1 MSLTPGTSPIRCRS
15 CSGCAGDL
23 VLDLGEQPA
32 CEYFPPRTD
41 PGPDPVFPLRLWLCA
56 GCGLAQLADD
66 VVLPDEPVGAEPAA
80 LARQRA
86 DAIAVVRAMGLAPAG
101 ATVVEGATP
110 HGGSWLPELAALGVR
125 PAAEGARADVVVDA
139 TFGLMHE
146 PDQRGAL
153 GRLVDALAPNGVLL
167 FGFHSLASVLAGDQ
181 WNAVRL
187 GHYAYYSVPAAVG
200 MFARAGL
207 TVTSALWFPLY
218 GGTVLL
224 VARHA
229 GVPDAS
235 VADLISAETDAGVLR
250 ADAVARLQTVVRRSS
265 DALRDLVHACR
276 DAGAPGFG
284 YSAASRSVALVHLAG
299 LRSGDLPAIADA
311 SPAKHGCR
319 MPGTDIPIVPPAELL
334 AAQPR
339 NVLLFVSDLL
349 PEVRDSLPEVEA
361 AGGRWIDCGA
371 GPVR

>member
-1 MSLTPGTSPIRCRS
+1 V
-15 CSGCAGDL
+15 
-23 VLDLGEQPA
+23 VLDLGAQPA
-32 CEYFPPRTD
+32 CEYFPPRAD

-56 GCGLAQLADD
+56 TCGLAQLADD
-66 VVLPDEPVGAEPAA
+66 AELPDEPVGAEPAA

-86 DAIAVVRAMGLAPAG
+86 DAIATVREMGLLPAG

-110 HGGSWLPELAALGVR
+110 HGGSWLPELAALGVH
-125 PAAEGARADVVVDA
+125 PAAGGARADVVVDA

-153 GRLVDALAPNGVLL
+153 ERLVEALAPDGVLL

-187 GHYAYYSVPAAVG
+187 GHYAYYSTPAVVG

-207 TVTSALWFPLY
+207 TVTSARWFPLY

-224 VARHA
+224 VARRGGA
-229 GVPDAS
+229 PDAS
-235 VADLISAETDAGVLR
+235 VGDLVDAEIAAGVLR
-250 ADAVARLQTVVRRSS
+250 PDVVGRLQEAVLRSTGG
-265 DALRDLVHACR
+265 LRDLVHAYR
-276 DAGAPGFG
+276 DAGEPGFG
-284 YSAASRSVALVHLAG
+284 YSAASRAVALVHLAG
-299 LRSGDLPAIADA
+299 LGSDDLPAVADA

-319 MPGTDIPIVPPAELL
+319 MPGTDIPIVSPDELV
-334 AAQPR
+334 AARPR
-339 NVLLFVSDLL
+339 HVLLFVSDLL
-349 PEVRDSLPEVEA
+349 PEVRVSLPQVEA

-371 GPVR
+371 GPVRQ